1 MIFPAA
7 LLCGT
12 MIAYSLFTGDAARRP
27 DSMRLRSRS
36 RGEPAPLASALNLT
50 FARVGQCGA
59 FIRGAPRKA
68 RACAA
73 ANGCRCP
80 GSYSEPRASAGQG
93 GKELSHM
100 LQFSAGIRL

>member
-12 MIAYSLFTGDAARRP
+12 LIDYSLFTGDAARRP

-36 RGEPAPLASALNLT
+36 RGEPAPGAFSLNLT
-50 FARVGQCGA
+50 FVRVGQCGA

-73 ANGCRCP
+73 ANGCCCP

>member
-50 FARVGQCGA
+50 FCASRAMRGVYQGSAPEGAGLRSSQWLLLSGQ
-59 FIRGAPRKA
+59 
-68 RACAA
+68 
-73 ANGCRCP
+73 
-80 GSYSEPRASAGQG
+80 
-93 GKELSHM
+93 L
-100 LQFSAGIRL
+100 